1 MKKDNENKYLHLD
14 KESDEFKY
22 VSPPSLFQMLKSF
35 TKDTA
40 KFVKNG
46 APIISKDDY
55 AERLDACMG
64 CEHVNKKSMRCGL
77 CGCMLQ
83 MKARMKTAECP
94 DKPSRWKEQ
103 IVDGKR

>member
-1 MKKDNENKYLHLD
+1 MKNDDENKHL
-14 KESDEFKY
+14 Y
-22 VSPPSLFQMLKSF
+22 VEAPTLFQMLKSF

-40 KFVKNG
+40 KFVKSG
-46 APIISKDDY
+46 SPIISKDEY
-55 AERLDACMG
+55 AERLDACMK

-94 DKPSRWKEQ
+94 DKPSKWKEQ

>member
-1 MKKDNENKYLHLD
+1 MKNDDENKHL
-14 KESDEFKY
+14 Y
-22 VSPPSLFQMLKSF
+22 VETPTLFQMIKSF